1 MLLYSLKLE
10 GHDRVY
16 LEETEV
22 SHLAHQSFGGIES
35 PCPSNVVADHRHK
48 SLNEIILHHL

>member
-1 MLLYSLKLE
+1 MVLYSLKLE

-22 SHLAHQSFGGIES
+22 SHLANQSFGGIES